1 MTRRVALL
9 VCLALLLVPQTR
21 PGLMAQ
27 QAGTLRIYLARHGET
42 DWNVE
47 HKLQGMTDVPLN
59 ANGRSQA
66 AALAAMLKTI
76 KVDAVYS
83 STLSRSRDTAET
95 VAAGR
100 LTVQSLDGLRE
111 RNYGRFQ
118 GTPDTAPEYVKRAT
132 VWDDTMDG
140 GESLAQLFTRTK
152 ESLDRVRRE
161 HPSGNVLVVGHRIT
175 NQMALMALMGF
186 TQEQAVKIEQAND
199 EVYLVELD
207 PGAPPRLW
215 KLIREK
221 NIGDL

>member
-1 MTRRVALL
+1 MTRRVVLL
-9 VCLALLLVPQTR
+9 TCLAFLTLPLARPVLV
-21 PGLMAQ
+21 AQ

-83 STLSRSRDTAET
+83 STLSRSRDTAEA

-118 GTPDTAPEYVKRAT
+118 GTPDTAPEYIKRRS
-132 VWDDTMDG
+132 
-140 GESLAQLFTRTK
+140 E
-152 ESLDRVRRE
+152 E
-161 HPSGNVLVVGHRIT
+161 HTS
-175 NQMALMALMGF
+175 
-186 TQEQAVKIEQAND
+186 
-199 EVYLVELD
+199 ELQSH
-207 PGAPPRLW
+207 
-215 KLIREK
+215 
-221 NIGDL
+221 

>member
-1 MTRRVALL
+1 MCSSDL
-9 VCLALLLVPQTR
+9 
-21 PGLMAQ
+21 
-27 QAGTLRIYLARHGET
+27 
-42 DWNVE
+42 
-47 HKLQGMTDVPLN
+47 
-59 ANGRSQA
+59 RSQA
-66 AALAAMLKTI
+66 AALADMLKTI

-83 STLSRSRDTAET
+83 STLSRSRETAEA

-118 GTPDTAPEYVKRAT
+118 GTLDTAAEYLKRST
-132 VWDDTMDG
+132 VWDDSMDG
-140 GESLAQLFTRTK
+140 GESLAQLFARTK

-175 NQMALMALMGF
+175 NQMALMALMGL
-186 TQEQAVKIEQAND
+186 TQAQAVKIEQAND

-221 NIGDL
+221 NLGDL